1 MVCPEC
7 SPPPKLNVE
16 GYSGFQRVCKKCIKS
31 RDLQV
36 QELDAA
42 AEEAALQSTAAREN
56 AQRAK
61 DDKMGTASDSDVSGA
76 SLFLDL
82 TLSAAVAAKEFG
94 RADTLNHKL
103 AKVRDLDSQR
113 SKIQSELTNANEIKD
128 FSRCLELDA
137 ALKALPALTLPVA
150 IALDAFPINTIVRA
164 SVASSNGVVSGTAGE
179 VIGYS
184 SNGKVEVRFKAGEN
198 VAFEVATLR
207 VADLPDN
214 WTVKQS
220 CISVVEL
227 PGEVSIGQSGS
238 VVGWSKPFDCDKIMV
253 EFGGRQ
259 VNVHLIQIET
269 MEQFKVRQ
277 FLLHEMLCP

>member
-1 MVCPEC
+1 M
-7 SPPPKLNVE
+7 
-16 GYSGFQRVCKKCIKS
+16 
-31 RDLQV
+31 
-36 QELDAA
+36 
-42 AEEAALQSTAAREN
+42 
-56 AQRAK
+56 
-61 DDKMGTASDSDVSGA
+61 
-76 SLFLDL
+76 
-82 TLSAAVAAKEFG
+82 
-94 RADTLNHKL
+94 
-103 AKVRDLDSQR
+103 
-113 SKIQSELTNANEIKD
+113 
-128 FSRCLELDA
+128 
-137 ALKALPALTLPVA
+137 A